1 MLSVLPGLGVSLATL
16 QYAIHRIDQT
26 QVYMVAA
33 PMADYRVVMTEPT
46 PSGEDTYLETTAA
59 FARRTGAVVAMNTNF
74 FRWLDTNS
82 LRSFQDYQ
90 KWIMGELAP
99 AGIGYAAL
107 RQTCLTG
114 RGQIPA
120 GVLGAYIVNGRGVR
134 PYEGGYAAMVHF
146 PAQGGVEF
154 YRGKLPEQPF
164 NLVSGSQQLLEA
176 GKKLPVDG
184 SDRTSPKAIL
194 GKRGN
199 EYIFVVSDGRGNGGS
214 KGVSFPQLQTFLL
227 EQGVTD
233 ATAVDGGESATL
245 VVEGQVKNHPRD
257 RYCELARWI
266 PAPTLTFLN
275 PEEEAREAA
284 MAMGRSLRPVGAN
297 LGLVPRHS
305 PQAGLPFAFWQNI
318 RERLIARLRGWRDAV
333 WRHSV

>member
-1 MLSVLPGLGVSLATL
+1 MLSVLPWVGVSLATL
-16 QYAIHRIDQT
+16 QYSTHRVDQT

-33 PMADYRVVMTEPT
+33 PMAEYRVVMTEPT

-59 FARRTGAVVAMNTNF
+59 FARRTGAVVAMNANF
-74 FRWLDTNS
+74 FRWLNAKS

-99 AGIGYAAL
+99 DGIGYAAL

-120 GVLGAYIVNGRGVR
+120 GVLGAYIANGRVVR

-146 PAQGGVEF
+146 PAQGGIEF
-154 YRGKLPEQPF
+154 YRGRLPAQPF
-164 NLVSGSQQLLEA
+164 NVVSGLQQLLE
-176 GKKLPVDG
+176 GGRKLPVDG

-194 GKRGN
+194 GRRGN

-214 KGVSFPQLQTFLL
+214 PGVSFPQLQAFLL
-227 EQGVTD
+227 EQGVTE

-245 VVEGQVKNHPRD
+245 VVQGQVKNHPRD
-257 RYCELARWI
+257 RYCELARWL
-266 PAPTLTFLN
+266 PAPTLTFVN

-297 LGLVPRHS
+297 IGLVPREQ
-305 PQAGLPFAFWQNI
+305 PQGLLSFAFW
-318 RERLIARLRGWRDAV
+318 ERIQQRLLTRLRA
-333 WRHSV
+333 WRHWV